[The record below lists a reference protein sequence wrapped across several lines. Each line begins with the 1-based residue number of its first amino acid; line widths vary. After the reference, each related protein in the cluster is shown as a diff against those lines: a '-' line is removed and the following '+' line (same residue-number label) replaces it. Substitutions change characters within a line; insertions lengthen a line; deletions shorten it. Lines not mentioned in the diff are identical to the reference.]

1 MEAECP
7 EISTAD
13 ACLGGSRSTQAGGQG
28 QLCVAGRRWE
38 ISRALA
44 GEWVKLVRLEE
55 RIRVY
60 YCRSLV
66 RELDLSDPDDL
77 AENV

>member
-1 MEAECP
+1 LA
-7 EISTAD
+7 
-13 ACLGGSRSTQAGGQG
+13 QG
-28 QLCVAGRRWE
+28 QLVCGGAAMGNQ
-38 ISRALA
+38 SGLA
-44 GEWVKLVRLEE
+44 GEWVKLVRLEQ

-77 AENV
+77 AEIV